1 MAGTQPYHRA
11 GTAAMP
17 NNPNDSPTLDIEA
30 IRAATLQIVS
40 DYQRLMR
47 EGNWDAWAQLWA
59 EDGLLEFPYAPEGKP
74 STYHGRAAILAY
86 MKSAAGSF
94 SIDSVEGHKVHT
106 MTDPTVA
113 CVEISITGTMSG
125 SGAPYNQRYVIIFET
140 VDGQIKHYCE
150 YWNPLVVMK
159 AYGGLDEWLAAYPD
173 GGLGTS

>member
-1 MAGTQPYHRA
+1 MT
-11 GTAAMP
+11 
-17 NNPNDSPTLDIEA
+17 NSSNDSRTSERDT

-40 DYQRLMR
+40 DYQRLLR
-47 EGNWDAWAQLWA
+47 EGSWGAWAKLWA

-86 MKSAAGSF
+86 MKSAASGF
-94 SIDSVEGHKVHT
+94 SINSVEGYKVHT

-113 CVEISITGTMSG
+113 CVELSIKGTMSG

-140 VDGQIKHYCE
+140 VDGQIKHYRE

-159 AYGGLDEWLAAYPD
+159 AYGGLDAWLAAYP
-173 GGLGTS
+173 GESESKS